1 MDRAVKVEALTDEDA
16 NYQQRWRITW
26 NLSDAQQPK
35 QWKGDGAV
43 PYDDS
48 GFDDMSNPDYSFMVS
63 QDLTVVNSGDNA
75 PKWTVYNRQD
85 PSKILDTFTLPL
97 WKTQSGEV
105 HKVSV
110 PGNMSNKLN
119 NMYYFGQYR
128 DADGHAAPD
137 DWQNKAKACLA
148 GGNTAPYVTSPSIDS
163 TCGDY
168 VEWNNGSGKSFAVGQ
183 TDMSDASTRYIAGR
197 DPAQTLAQY
206 NKFAPQIGG
215 LQAFEWY
222 TGSWDKSS
230 NNLGQVVSV
239 EFTTQ
244 RSPFAGN
251 GNEKVHRTFVAG
263 HYKGNYRSYLY
274 QGTQFKYVEVE
285 DVDSD
290 EDGLSDRFEL
300 GIGSDP
306 HNKDTDGDGIEDGV
320 EVESKTPVLTDSG
333 FKIIGTDPTVA
344 PQKPTEP
351 AEPTGHKDEVVKG
364 TTRPYE
370 TVELYDLTDNRL
382 VASTIADANGKYELV
397 PGKIL
402 ARTDGTHGTTKSFN
416 KYGNNIKFADE
427 ANRTPEYWTDVVGP
441 VADDADHA
449 VAVRVWSDG
458 MDTLSGSE
466 TTRPQFSKPTG
477 VIVNTPSADP
487 VEVADPNNLT
497 EEDKNNIKDQVKET
511 LPNVSD
517 ENIKINDDG
526 SATVTV
532 PTTNPSTGEETN
544 SIITIPAE
552 DLVKQP
558 LPPDASKSTIG
569 DPSKTSVPVSDGTTD
584 EGKTSFTV
592 TLNDENGD
600 PVKGA
605 NLNITRKDGKALN
618 DPEIKDNGDGTY
630 TVTVSSKEAG
640 ESALTVKAGDVNYW

>member
-1 MDRAVKVEALTDEDA
+1 MAKHKGLWHGTKLAVAGIAVVSMCVPLVSSAIADNSSDTTDKLSTTSYKEANYISNASLEGLRDYMKVDVSRLTNEQFKSIVDRAVKVEALTDEDA

-48 GFDDMSNPDYSFMVS
+48 GFDDMSNPNYSFMVS
-63 QDLTVVNSGDNA
+63 QDLTVLNSGDNA

-285 DVDSD
+285 DIDTD
-290 EDGLSDRFEL
+290 GDGLSDRF
-300 GIGSDP
+300 
-306 HNKDTDGDGIEDGV
+306 
-320 EVESKTPVLTDSG
+320 
-333 FKIIGTDPTVA
+333 
-344 PQKPTEP
+344 
-351 AEPTGHKDEVVKG
+351 
-364 TTRPYE
+364 
-370 TVELYDLTDNRL
+370 
-382 VASTIADANGKYELV
+382 
-397 PGKIL
+397 
-402 ARTDGTHGTTKSFN
+402 
-416 KYGNNIKFADE
+416 
-427 ANRTPEYWTDVVGP
+427 
-441 VADDADHA
+441 
-449 VAVRVWSDG
+449 
-458 MDTLSGSE
+458 
-466 TTRPQFSKPTG
+466 
-477 VIVNTPSADP
+477 
-487 VEVADPNNLT
+487 
-497 EEDKNNIKDQVKET
+497 
-511 LPNVSD
+511 
-517 ENIKINDDG
+517 
-526 SATVTV
+526 
-532 PTTNPSTGEETN
+532 
-544 SIITIPAE
+544 
-552 DLVKQP
+552 
-558 LPPDASKSTIG
+558 
-569 DPSKTSVPVSDGTTD
+569 
-584 EGKTSFTV
+584 
-592 TLNDENGD
+592 
-600 PVKGA
+600 
-605 NLNITRKDGKALN
+605 
-618 DPEIKDNGDGTY
+618 
-630 TVTVSSKEAG
+630 
-640 ESALTVKAGDVNYW
+640 